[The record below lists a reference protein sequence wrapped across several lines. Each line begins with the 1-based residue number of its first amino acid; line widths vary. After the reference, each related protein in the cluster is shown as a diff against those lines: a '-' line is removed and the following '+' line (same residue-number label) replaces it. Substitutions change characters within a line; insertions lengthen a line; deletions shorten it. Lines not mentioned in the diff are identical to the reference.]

1 MGFVRV
7 KRLPRRRYVL
17 SKKEK
22 ITIFKGCFFNK
33 ETGFYTGNVRRL
45 RLCSAVNSFVD
56 YRRQKPPLHPNLD
69 VRLQTKPNQTV

>member
-1 MGFVRV
+1 MGFARV

-22 ITIFKGCFFNK
+22 FTIYK

-45 RLCSAVNSFVD
+45 GLCSAVNSFVD